1 MSQRVL
7 VIDDVEAIHSLVKIR
22 LKDEGIDWLSAFDAD
37 SGVDLA
43 AQEQPDLILLDVDMP
58 GRDGFT
64 ACAALKANPR
74 TIGIPVIF
82 LTASASAEQRVRGLE
97 LGALDY
103 VNKPFD
109 SSELRARVRGALRL
123 KYMMDLL
130 AHKAA
135 VDGLTGLWNRVHF
148 DQRLASE
155 MSLSRRN
162 ATQLSCIMVDVDH
175 FKLVNDNYGHPFG
188 DFVLRRVA
196 EILMQMC
203 RGEDICC
210 RYGGE
215 EFAVLCPNTAADGA
229 AGLAERM
236 REAIEAEI
244 FECRNTVVRVS
255 CSFGVAEVSGRTD
268 PTLVELADNALYQA
282 KEGGRNRVAVAS
294 VAEVAI
300 AGA

>member
-7 VIDDVEAIHSLVKIR
+7 ISDDVEAIHSLVKIR
-22 LKDEGIDWLSAFDAD
+22 LKDEGIKWSSAYDAD

-43 AQEQPDLILLDVDMP
+43 TKEQPDLVLLDVDMP
-58 GRDGFT
+58 GRDGFA
-64 ACAALKANPR
+64 ACAVLKANPK

-82 LTASASAEQRVRGLE
+82 LTASASPEQKVRGLE

-109 SSELRARVRGALRL
+109 PSELRARVRGALRL

-148 DQRLASE
+148 DHRLATE
-155 MSLSRRN
+155 TSLAKRN
-162 ATQLSCIMVDVDH
+162 GTTVSCIMIDVDH
-175 FKLVNDNYGHPFG
+175 FKNVNDSYGHPFG
-188 DFVLRRVA
+188 DSVLRRVA
-196 EILMQMC
+196 ELTVGIC
-203 RGEDICC
+203 RTEDVCC

-215 EFAVLCPNTAADGA
+215 EFAVLCPNTCATGA
-229 AGLAERM
+229 AELAERI

-244 FECRNTVVRVS
+244 FERNSAAIHIS
-255 CSFGVAEVSGRTD
+255 CSFGVAEVSGNGE
-268 PTLVELADNALYQA
+268 PTLVELADNALYRA
-282 KEGGRNRVAVAS
+282 KEGGRNRVAVMTIPQAVS
-294 VAEVAI
+294 AA
-300 AGA
+300 A